1 MMADGKII
9 IFAGKTRSGKTARA
23 MQLAREFSR
32 AIVWDIEGQWSSM
45 LGFVAVR
52 SRRELIQAIKSG
64 KSGKYK
70 KLAYICPAAGD
81 IKAEFA
87 FWAACA
93 FHFAN
98 LGPCAIVAEELAD
111 VTNPAKAPPD
121 WGLLLRRVLKRGA
134 SVFCISQRWSEAD
147 KTAIGNASE
156 IYCFQL
162 PRRMDMEYMAREM
175 DGVTLQALQQLRHL
189 EYMHFDTATKNF
201 EKKLLKF

>member
-9 IFAGKTRSGKTARA
+9 IFAGKSRSGKTARA
-23 MQLAREFSR
+23 MQLARGFSR
-32 AIVWDIEGQWSSM
+32 AIVWDIEGQWATM
-45 LGFVAVR
+45 PGFVAVR
-52 SRRELIQAIKSG
+52 SRRELLAAIKSR
-64 KSGKYK
+64 KETAR
-70 KLAYICPAAGD
+70 KLAYICSAAGE
-81 IKAEFA
+81 IKAEFS

-162 PRRMDMEYMAREM
+162 PRRMDMEYMTREM
-175 DGVTLQALQQLRHL
+175 DGVNLVDLQQLQHL
-189 EYMHFDTATKNF
+189 EYMHFETTTKKF